1 MIRSACEGGP
11 MGRIIAISNQKGG
24 VGKTTTAINLAA
36 SLAVS
41 DRNILL
47 VDIDPQGNVTSGM
60 GIDRESLKEGI
71 YEVLLNG
78 CPLSQILQQTEIS
91 RLSVAPA
98 TINLVG
104 AEIELVGLPRREC
117 ALKQALGDFKES
129 FDFILIDCPPSLSL
143 LTVNAL
149 TAADSV
155 LVPVQCEYYAMEGL
169 GQLLKTIKMIQQS
182 FNPDLK
188 VEGILLTMFDG
199 RTSLSHQVL
208 QEVRTNVHQR
218 VFESIIPRNVT
229 LAEAPSH
236 GRPVLL
242 YDIGSK
248 GAQIY
253 LDLAKELL

>member
-1 MIRSACEGGP
+1 MA
-11 MGRIIAISNQKGG
+11 RIIAISNQKGG

-36 SLAVS
+36 SLAVA
-41 DRNILL
+41 DKNTLL
-47 VDIDPQGNVTSGM
+47 VDMDPQGNATSGL
-60 GIDRESLKEGI
+60 GVDRQGLKEGI

-91 RLSVAPA
+91 KLSIAPA

-104 AEIELVGLPRREC
+104 AEIELVDFPQRET
-117 ALKQALGDFKES
+117 ALKRALEGFKEH
-129 FDFILIDCPPSLSL
+129 FEFIFIDCPPSLSL

-169 GQLLKTIKMIQQS
+169 GQLLKTIGMIQQS
-182 FNPDLK
+182 FNPGLS

-199 RTSLSHQVL
+199 RNSLSHQVL
-208 QEVRTNVHQR
+208 NEVRNNIHHR
-218 VFESIIPRNVT
+218 VFENIIPRNVT

-253 LDLAKELL
+253 LELAKELLSYAKETVG